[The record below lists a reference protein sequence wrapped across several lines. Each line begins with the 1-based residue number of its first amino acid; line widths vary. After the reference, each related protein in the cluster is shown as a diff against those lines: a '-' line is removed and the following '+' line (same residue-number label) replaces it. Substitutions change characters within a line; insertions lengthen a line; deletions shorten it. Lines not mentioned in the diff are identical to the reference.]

1 MNGRA
6 KGSIVAIAALAL
18 GVALAWTPGSAKAGQ
33 APAPGAAPKTA
44 GEAFKNIQVLKDI
57 PADELFATMQFISAS
72 LGVECGYCHVEHAF
86 DKDDKPAK
94 LTARK
99 MIVMMMAINKEN
111 FGGQRGVTCYS
122 CHRGAAQPMGIPAVP
137 EQEPKPELAAAHE
150 GEAAAAAHL
159 PSADQL
165 LDKYVQA
172 IGGSAALE
180 KITTRVEQGKLT
192 SPDGSQFSIDVYAKA
207 PNMRLSVMHTPRGEN
222 VTAYDGQGGWM
233 SAMGRPA
240 RQLAGPELQ
249 TMRLDADFYF
259 PAHARQVFAQFRV
272 RPPEYVAGHEANVL
286 FASTPGKSSAK
297 MYFDQES
304 GLLVRM
310 VQYTE
315 TPLGLLP
322 AQIDYADYR
331 DVDGVKIPFRWTL
344 ARPRGR
350 FTIQVEKMQ
359 QNVPIDDAKF
369 ALPAAPAAA
378 AEKPASP

>member
-1 MNGRA
+1 MTGRA

-18 GVALAWTPGSAKAGQ
+18 GVAVACTRASAQAGPTQ
-33 APAPGAAPKTA
+33 ASGPGAAPKTA

-72 LGVECGYCHVEHAF
+72 LGVECGYCHVERAF

-111 FGGQRGVTCYS
+111 FGGRRGVTCYS
-122 CHRGAAQPMGIPAVP
+122 CHRGAAQPMGIPAIS
-137 EQEPKPELAAAHE
+137 EQEPKPELAATH
-150 GEAAAAAHL
+150 EAAAANL
-159 PSADQL
+159 PGADQL
-165 LDKYVQA
+165 LEKYVQA

-180 KITTRVEQGKLT
+180 KITSRVEQGKLS
-192 SPDGSQFSIDVYAKA
+192 SPDGSQFPIEVYAKA

-233 SAMGRPA
+233 AAMGRPA

-259 PAHARQVFAQFRV
+259 PAHAKQVFAQFRV
-272 RPPEYVAGHEANVL
+272 QPPEDVGGHEANVL
-286 FASTPGKSSAK
+286 FAYTPGKSSAK
-297 MYFDQES
+297 MYFDQQS

-322 AQIDYADYR
+322 AQIDYSDYR
-331 DVDGVKIPFRWTL
+331 DVDGVKVACRWTL
-344 ARPRGR
+344 ARTRGR
-350 FTIQVEKMQ
+350 FTIQVEKIQ

-378 AEKPASP
+378 EKPASQ